1 MKEYKFSSQN
11 ITKKMKKHLENKKI
25 NLKKSSNIRNF
36 IRSNT
41 IKIDNFHNLVME
53 IGELAYKNP
62 NVMLFYRG
70 QSKNYTKNKNP
81 LYTVCPTIYRS
92 GDTKEVK
99 VNFKILETASNKLL
113 KELEKNEKELD
124 KNEWKEIK
132 FIKLLQYSILQHYE
146 VCSTPLLDV
155 TQSIK
160 VACSFAVLN
169 KDQKESEKGYIY
181 IFGLPYIN
189 GRISIDSEEYITNI
203 RLLNI
208 SCSISKRPFFQ
219 EGYLVQSEFITDE
232 ELNFKELDF
241 CNRLIAVY
249 EFENNKNF
257 WGNEISIDKE
267 NLYPETDLM
276 KDICNNIKEE
286 RYSPISTDSDIIS
299 FLKEWNNFEKFVLQK
314 SSQNNLQYGIR
325 KLMNNKKNTKF
336 EEQFKTIDKLRKFR
350 NKLVHDTDNIK
361 NSELVNDM
369 MNELNYLKDCF
380 KF

>member
-11 ITKKMKKHLENKKI
+11 ITKKMKEYLENEKI
-25 NLKKSSNIRNF
+25 DLKKSSDIRTF
-36 IRSNT
+36 IRSHT
-41 IKIDNFHNLVME
+41 IKIDNFHNLIME

-70 QSKNYTKNKNP
+70 QSKNYTKNKNL

-92 GDTKEVK
+92 GEAKEVK
-99 VNFKILETASNKLL
+99 ANFEILENASNKLL

-169 KDQKESEKGYIY
+169 QDKEKNGKGYIY

-189 GRISIDSEEYITNI
+189 GRISINSEEYITNI

-249 EFENNKNF
+249 EFENNKDF
-257 WGNEISIDKE
+257 WGNEVSIDKE
-267 NLYPETDLM
+267 NLYPKTDLM
-276 KDICNNIKEE
+276 KDICNNIKKEK
-286 RYSPISTDSDIIS
+286 YSVISTDSNIVS
-299 FLKEWNNFEKFVLQK
+299 FLKEWNNFEKFILQK
-314 SSQNNLQYGIR
+314 SCQNNLKNGIR
-325 KLMNNKKNTKF
+325 KLIIDKKF
-336 EEQFKTIDKLRKFR
+336 EKEFKTIDKLRKFR
-350 NKLVHDTDNIK
+350 NNLVHNMDGIK
-361 NSELVNDM
+361 DYKLI
-369 MNELNYLKDCF
+369 NEMTKKLKHLKKLF